1 MPNKKDT
8 GGIYQSLPTSEK
20 TMDNHVLSYKSP
32 FTYADIKKSDGYSSF
47 VDIEDSREEEYEQ
60 AKQSCL
66 LRSVAVALILQ
77 LENILNLKY
86 FPRFLTH
93 FLTALSYFFFVV
105 TFPISIFF
113 CVKTLRQEE
122 RLVVFRL
129 GKMIGKE
136 KKVQGDLKYFHS
148 FTAQARR
155 GPAECWS
162 SPGWIAALRQSGDL

>member
-1 MPNKKDT
+1 MPIKKDT
-8 GGIYQSLPTSEK
+8 GGIYQPVPTSEK
-20 TMDNHVLSYKSP
+20 TMDNHALSYKSP
-32 FTYADIKKSDGYSSF
+32 FTYADLKKSDGYSSF

-66 LRSVAVALILQ
+66 LR
-77 LENILNLKY
+77 
-86 FPRFLTH
+86 FLTH
-93 FLTALSYFFFVV
+93 FLTALSYFFFAI

-136 KKVQGDLKYFHS
+136 GGSERHHNL
-148 FTAQARR
+148 TMT
-155 GPAECWS
+155 
-162 SPGWIAALRQSGDL
+162 